1 MIKNYLTIAIRTL
14 TRNRVTTAIN
24 LVGLAVGIACCL
36 VVYVMVKHEYT
47 YDNFHTNADRIYRVV
62 TQTQEPSGIDYDGA
76 VCFPMAEAL
85 RENFPT
91 VENATQVY
99 ARNYGVVKRWDDEG
113 EEKRYQAYHLVYADA
128 HFLKTFSYPLL
139 AGHRPSLLQTPDEVV
154 LTRVLADRIFGS
166 DYQNRYDELIGQ
178 TLEIN
183 QRNYTVSGI
192 LEDVPDNT
200 NVYFHL
206 LLPMEVFMAENPKWT
221 SNWASV
227 PGGGNAFLTLP
238 EGYNPTQLEAAL
250 NQIKHNYLN
259 EDLAER
265 RTYYLQALSDIH
277 TEARYGGTFF
287 ATPKPLLLALIS
299 MGLIVLVAGGINFI
313 NLSTAQA
320 IRRAKE
326 IGIRKTLGS
335 RKRQLIFQ
343 FLGETTLLCTFAAL
357 IAVGLADWFLAAA
370 NQYMAPFARY
380 APMTF
385 ALDTTII
392 YFLAGLVVAIT
403 IIAGYY
409 PARVLSSYQPVQA
422 LKQSIREVN
431 VGFKSKFS
439 LRKAL
444 VVVQFTIAQ
453 FLLLGTI
460 VVATQMDFFREQ
472 DMGFVKEG
480 VIVVDLPERD
490 RAPREQFRQELMS
503 LASIEQVTICSS
515 APSSRRN
522 NYNEVYA
529 TAFGSAEKY
538 QMNEKCVD
546 PDYVPTFGLE
556 VIAGRNLQETDYAP
570 DSVHQR
576 SILLNET
583 AVKTLG
589 FTNPEAA
596 LGQWIKFGD
605 NHPIEMEIVGVL
617 RDFVNKTLKEEI
629 DPSYIYYGDRVKEA
643 NVKISGQNVPQ
654 TLQMIQTA
662 WEATYSNAFFHYE
675 FLDDYIG
682 ILYTLE
688 DTLYR
693 FFRIMAG
700 LALIIG
706 CLGLYGLVSFLAL
719 HRQKEIGI
727 RKTLGA
733 TVQQILYRFVRE
745 FTTLVLLAFGVAA
758 PLGYLAMR
766 AWLNTFAYRIE
777 LHLGYFIVTFLAAIV
792 IAWLTVGFRSVRAA
806 VANPVDSLRNE

>member
-24 LVGLAVGIACCL
+24 LIGLAVGIACCL

-47 YDNFHTNADRIYRVV
+47 YDHFHANADRMYRVV
-62 TQTQEPSGIDYDGA
+62 TQTQEPNGIDYDGA

-85 RENFPT
+85 RENFPA

-99 ARNYGVVKRWDDEG
+99 ARNYGVIKRWDDEG

-128 HFLKTFSYPLL
+128 HFLETFSYPLL
-139 AGHRPSLLQTPDEVV
+139 AGHRPSLMQSPDEVV
-154 LTRVLADRIFGS
+154 LTRVLADRVYGT

-183 QRNYTVSGI
+183 QRSYRVSGI
-192 LEDVPDNT
+192 LEDVSDNT

-206 LLPMEVFMAENPKWT
+206 LLPMEVFMAENPQWT

-238 EGYNPTQLEAAL
+238 KGYDPAQLEVAL
-250 NQIKHNYLN
+250 NQVKYRYLN

-265 RTYYLQALSDIH
+265 RTYYLQALTDVH
-277 TEARYGGTFF
+277 TEALYGGTFF
-287 ATPKPLLLALIS
+287 ATPKPLLVALIS

-320 IRRAKE
+320 IRRSKE
-326 IGIRKTLGS
+326 IGIRKALGS
-335 RKRQLIFQ
+335 RKRQLIIQ
-343 FLGETTLLCTFAAL
+343 FLGETAILCTFAAL
-357 IAVGLADWFLAAA
+357 VAVGLADLFLDAA
-370 NQYMAPFARY
+370 NQYMAPLSRY
-380 APMTF
+380 VPMTF
-385 ALDTTII
+385 TLDITVI
-392 YFLAGLVVAIT
+392 YFLIGLVAIIT
-403 IIAGYY
+403 VVAGYY
-409 PARVLSSYQPVQA
+409 PARVLSGYQPVKA
-422 LKQSIREVN
+422 LKQSIRAAN
-431 VGFKSKFS
+431 VGFKSRFS

-460 VVATQMDFFREQ
+460 IVATQMDFFRKQ
-472 DMGFVKEG
+472 DMGFVKDG
-480 VIVVDLPERD
+480 IVVVDLPNRD
-490 RAPREQFRQELMS
+490 RAPQGQFRQELRSM
-503 LASIEQVTICSS
+503 ASVEQVTFCSS
-515 APSSRRN
+515 APSSRRKN
-522 NYNEVYA
+522 FNEVFA
-529 TAFGSAEKY
+529 TAFGSADKY
-538 QMNEKCVD
+538 QMEEKVID
-546 PDYVPTFGLE
+546 PYYVSLFELS
-556 VIAGRNLQETDYAP
+556 VIAGRNLREEDYAA
-570 DSVHQR
+570 DSVTYR
-576 SILLNET
+576 PILLNEQ

-589 FTNPEAA
+589 FTSPEAA
-596 LGQWIKFGD
+596 LGELLKFD
-605 NHPIEMEIVGVL
+605 EEHAVQMEVVGVL
-617 RDFVNKTLKEEI
+617 RNFVNNTLKEEI
-629 DPSYIYYGDRVKEA
+629 HPGYYYYGSRMREA
-643 NVKISGQNVPQ
+643 NIKVAGSDVPQ
-654 TLQMIQTA
+654 TLQAVQKK
-662 WEATYSNAFFHYE
+662 WEALYPNAFFQYE
-675 FLDDYIG
+675 FLDDYIA
-682 ILYTLE
+682 IMYTLE

-693 FFRIMAG
+693 FFRIMSG

-733 TVQQILYRFVRE
+733 SVQQILYRFVRE
-745 FTTLVLLAFGVAA
+745 FSVLVLLAFVVAA

-766 AWLNTFAYRIE
+766 TWLNTFTFRID
-777 LHLGYFIVTFLAAIV
+777 LHAGYFIITLFTAMA

-806 VANPVDSLRNE
+806 AANPVDSLQNE

>member
-1 MIKNYLTIAIRTL
+1 MLRNYLTIALRTL
-14 TRNRVTTAIN
+14 TRNRVTTTIN
-24 LVGLAVGIACCL
+24 LVGLAVGMACCL

-47 YDNFHTNADRIYRVV
+47 YDKFHTNVDRIYRVV

-85 RENFPT
+85 RENFSV

-99 ARNYGVVKRWDDEG
+99 ARNYGVIKRQTTEG

-139 AGHRPSLLQTPDEVV
+139 AGHRPSLLQTPNEVV
-154 LTRVLADRIFGS
+154 LTRVLADRVFGA
-166 DYQNRYDELIGQ
+166 DYQNRYEELIGQ

-183 QRNYTVSGI
+183 QRSYTVSGI

-206 LLPMEVFMAENPKWT
+206 LLPMEVFMAENPRWT

-238 EGYNPTQLEAAL
+238 EGYDPTQLEVAL
-250 NQIKHNYLN
+250 NKIKSNYLN
-259 EDLAER
+259 DDLTQR
-265 RTYYLQALSDIH
+265 RTYYLQALTDIH
-277 TEARYGGTFF
+277 TEAQYNGTFF

-343 FLGETTLLCTFAAL
+343 FLGETALLCAFAAL
-357 IAVGLADWFLAAA
+357 IAVGLADWFLDAA
-370 NQYMAPFARY
+370 NQYMAPLSRY
-380 APMTF
+380 VSMTF
-385 ALDTTII
+385 TMDTTII
-392 YFLAGLVVAIT
+392 YFLIGLVAIIT
-403 IIAGYY
+403 VVAGYY

-422 LKQSIREVN
+422 LKQSIRAH

-472 DMGFVKEG
+472 DMGFVKDG
-480 VIVVDLPERD
+480 VVVVDLPKRD
-490 RAPREQFRQELMS
+490 HVLREQLRQELMQF
-503 LASIEQVTICSS
+503 ASIEQVTICSS

-529 TAFGSAEKY
+529 TAFGDAEKY
-538 QMNEKCVD
+538 QMDEKCID
-546 PDYVPTFGLE
+546 PNYVPTFGLK
-556 VIAGRNLQETDYAP
+556 VIAGRNLREGDYTP
-570 DSVHQR
+570 DSVYQR

-583 AVKTLG
+583 AVKTFG
-589 FTNPEAA
+589 FANPEEA
-596 LGQWIKFGD
+596 LGQRVKFGE
-605 NHPIEMEIVGVL
+605 NHPVEMEVVGVL
-617 RDFVNKTLKEEI
+617 RDFVNKTLKDEI
-629 DPSYIYYGDRVKEA
+629 NPSYMYYGDRMGEA
-643 NVKISGQNVPQ
+643 NVKISGQNISE
-654 TLQMIQTA
+654 TLQSIQTA
-662 WEATYSNAFFHYE
+662 WEATYSDAFFHYE

-682 ILYTLE
+682 MLYTLD

-745 FTTLVLLAFGVAA
+745 FTTLVVLAFGVAA

-766 AWLNTFAYRIE
+766 AWLNTFAYRID
-777 LHLGYFIVTFLAAIV
+777 LHFGYFIVTFLAAIG
-792 IAWLTVGFRSVRAA
+792 IAWLTVGFQSVRAA